1 MKFPK
6 IILENQPKEN
16 LSLATYSYNT
26 TFPTVF
32 QVSKYTNF
40 IINLHLK
47 NQLHKNHEFSQICN
61 SYICNYYDAILSL
74 KLIKKLF
81 KNIVCSSIYRF
92 FSAATAYSLQNIVM
106 NTPCSALKKKF
117 KNVKIKQYFI
127 HSESQYLFWNL
138 QYDCLMFDSIVK
150 SSIEFCK

>member
-1 MKFPK
+1 MR
-6 IILENQPKEN
+6 
-16 LSLATYSYNT
+16 
-26 TFPTVF
+26 
-32 QVSKYTNF
+32 
-40 IINLHLK
+40 
-47 NQLHKNHEFSQICN
+47 NHEFSQICN

-92 FSAATAYSLQNIVM
+92 FSVM

-127 HSESQYLFWNL
+127 HSESQYLF
-138 QYDCLMFDSIVK
+138 
-150 SSIEFCK
+150 